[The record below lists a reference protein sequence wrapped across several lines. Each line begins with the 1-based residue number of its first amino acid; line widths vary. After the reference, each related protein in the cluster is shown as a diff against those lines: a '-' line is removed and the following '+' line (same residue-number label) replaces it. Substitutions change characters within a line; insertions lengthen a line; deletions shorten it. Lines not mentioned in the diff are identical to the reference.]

1 MHSNRQTL
9 ACQSVSRASPHRM
22 LHPHPHPHPH
32 TIHFTSPPIALPL
45 GSNVYLPCFGQLR
58 FHVGALGHFACGR
71 LAGNPLSRSPGGVAT
86 KTRPSGAQ
94 GFHRKSRAAHK
105 KSTHNMLFHWFWAL
119 VLFLILLLYCS
130 GFHWKRNSKIKN
142 VGATKNN
149 TSHQWGRPKAKH

>member
-1 MHSNRQTL
+1 MGVFRPSLAWQLLQLRPLPWNSFNHLGDTCNTRTQLHMHSNRQTL

-32 TIHFTSPPIALPL
+32 SIHFTSPPIALPL

-58 FHVGALGHFACGR
+58 FHVGALWHLACGR

-94 GFHRKSRAAHK
+94 GFHRKSRAEHK
-105 KSTHNMLFHWFWAL
+105 KSTHNMLFH
-119 VLFLILLLYCS
+119 
-130 GFHWKRNSKIKN
+130 
-142 VGATKNN
+142 
-149 TSHQWGRPKAKH
+149 